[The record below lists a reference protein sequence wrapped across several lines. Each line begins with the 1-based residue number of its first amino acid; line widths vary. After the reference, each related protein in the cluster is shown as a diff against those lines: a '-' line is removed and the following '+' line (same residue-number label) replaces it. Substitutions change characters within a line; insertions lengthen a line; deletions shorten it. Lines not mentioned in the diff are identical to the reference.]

1 MKVGTK
7 LRSTTGTTEVVVT
20 RAPSIE
26 IALTCAGAPLAEDGA
41 GAETSTGTDDAI
53 LLGKRYVDEE
63 SGIELL
69 CSKPGPGPLAA
80 DGRELV
86 IKGAKPL
93 PASD

>member
-7 LRSTTGTTEVVVT
+7 LRSVVGTTEVVVT
-20 RAPSIE
+20 RAPSAE
-26 IALTCAGAPLAEDGA
+26 VTLSCAGSSLAEDGA
-41 GAETSTGTDDAI
+41 GAESSSGADSDI
-53 LLGKRYVDEE
+53 LLGKRYVDET

-69 CSKPGPGPLAA
+69 CSKPGPGPLQV